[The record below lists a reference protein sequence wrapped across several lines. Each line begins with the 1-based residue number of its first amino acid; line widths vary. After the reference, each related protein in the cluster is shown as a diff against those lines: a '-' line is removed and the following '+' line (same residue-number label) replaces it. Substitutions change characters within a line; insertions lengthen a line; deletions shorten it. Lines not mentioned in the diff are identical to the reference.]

1 MANLAMQ
8 KSKSG
13 KYLQLDNPILKK
25 GLKDTYK
32 LTGKGKT
39 KQFMTGAL
47 LGGAAEGVFIGDVK
61 DVGSLGDLL
70 GGPTEIDR
78 GEGEDAFRDLLNR
91 VKFGTEGALFTGILG
106 GTGATI
112 RKLRN
117 RNNELDLANSAMD
130 RWIDKV
136 GGYFRSRS
144 GWTPEAFAEFRLSK
158 GLAGADSR
166 VAKSM
171 SRDIDQSIDAIFP
184 RMKTMMDNSPT
195 SKARKEFMADV
206 NDALLS
212 GTPSLDDAGKA
223 TWSKMDEERIE
234 KSYTKNARLRCQA

>member
-1 MANLAMQ
+1 MALKDIYAQASKSSENKVGTFESILAGIGSGLIGIPKGLFSLGATLMDLGANTGKAAEVERWFDDLTNWDEKAEATAAGKLTEILVNIGVPGGLAFRHGTKMAGAAMQ
-8 KSKSG
+8 AARNG
-13 KYLQLDNPILKK
+13 KYLDLDNPILKK

-32 LTGKGKT
+32 LTSRGKT

-91 VKFGTEGALFTGILG
+91 VKFGTEGALFTGLIG

-117 RNNELDLANSAMD
+117 RNN
-130 RWIDKV
+130 
-136 GGYFRSRS
+136 
-144 GWTPEAFAEFRLSK
+144 
-158 GLAGADSR
+158 
-166 VAKSM
+166 
-171 SRDIDQSIDAIFP
+171 
-184 RMKTMMDNSPT
+184 
-195 SKARKEFMADV
+195 
-206 NDALLS
+206 
-212 GTPSLDDAGKA
+212 
-223 TWSKMDEERIE
+223 
-234 KSYTKNARLRCQA
+234 